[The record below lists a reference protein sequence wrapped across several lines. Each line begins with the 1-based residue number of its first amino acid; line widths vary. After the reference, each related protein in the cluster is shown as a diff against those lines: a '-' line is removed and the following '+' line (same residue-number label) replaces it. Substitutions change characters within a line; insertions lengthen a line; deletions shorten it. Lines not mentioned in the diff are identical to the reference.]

1 MSEYG
6 TILYID
12 RSDNARS
19 IADIIV
25 SDYILDINRYYVWT
39 PTSGYVSH
47 LNPYIC
53 GRSASIFSLET
64 ADSVVCSSY
73 FAAAAIPLW
82 LDSFSKSPCWKL
94 LSSCWYQR
102 NIFSCLVSPKK
113 IEQLQFITKNLDSDV
128 VQFFI
133 FSGVAQSTSTKP
145 PMFFFGSPV
154 PEAWKLFEIMD
165 EDDNGEINADE
176 FVCLGASWG
185 GENLRRYDE
194 TCNYMIYIYIYTYI
208 YMIYIYIWYIYI
220 YMIYIYIYDIN
231 IYDIY
236 IYIWYKYIWYI
247 YIYMIYIYIYD
258 IYIYMYIYIFIWYI
272 HAHIYIYIY
281 IYTWYIYIYIC
292 ISIHIS
298 HYITLYHIISH
309 HITLYHDIYHDTSC
323 FFDHGQS
330 RVLLQGCLI
339 DWMDEASRYLI
350 ISP

>member
-145 PMFFFGSPV
+145 PMFFFWISS
-154 PEAWKLFEIMD
+154 
-165 EDDNGEINADE
+165 
-176 FVCLGASWG
+176 SWG
-185 GENLRRYDE
+185 LETLRDHGRRRQRGDQRGRVRVPRGIMGRGELEAIWRNLQLYD
-194 TCNYMIYIYIYTYI
+194 IYIYTYI
-208 YMIYIYIWYIYI
+208 YMIYIY
-220 YMIYIYIYDIN
+220 
-231 IYDIY
+231 DIY
-236 IYIWYKYIWYI
+236 IY
-247 YIYMIYIYIYD
+247 
-258 IYIYMYIYIFIWYI
+258 
-272 HAHIYIYIY
+272 H
-281 IYTWYIYIYIC
+281 
-292 ISIHIS
+292 
-298 HYITLYHIISH
+298 
-309 HITLYHDIYHDTSC
+309 
-323 FFDHGQS
+323 
-330 RVLLQGCLI
+330 LI
-339 DWMDEASRYLI
+339 GL
-350 ISP
+350 